1 MLLHIVC
8 DSMFL
13 ESELL
18 AFIYCD
24 QGRDLL
30 EAAVTPEHP
39 VLDLFNADS
48 IGRDEVHFHLQDD
61 ILITKRWLRVISI
74 SVRFQNRTCI
84 AKSVVMQATGSVF
97 GSSPSFGAAAPSIR
111 A

>member
-1 MLLHIVC
+1 
-8 DSMFL
+8 MFL

-48 IGRDEVHFHLQDD
+48 IGRDEIHFHLQDD
-61 ILITKRWLRVISI
+61 ILIAKKWLQSHFHISTFA
-74 SVRFQNRTCI
+74 SRTCI
-84 AKSVVMQATGSVF
+84 AKSVVMQATGSVI
-97 GSSPSFGAAAPSIR
+97 GSSPSFGAAAPSMR